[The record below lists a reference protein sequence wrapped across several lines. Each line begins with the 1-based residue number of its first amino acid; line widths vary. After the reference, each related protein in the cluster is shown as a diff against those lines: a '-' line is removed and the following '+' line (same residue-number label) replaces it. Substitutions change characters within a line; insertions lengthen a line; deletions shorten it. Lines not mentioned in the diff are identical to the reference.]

1 MHTITLKVQDHV
13 LDKVVYFLNNLPIK
27 DVQIV
32 SDESEDIIDKESIK
46 NDDFISKLMEN
57 PVHLDKN
64 IRFLSREKIHE
75 R

>member
-1 MHTITLKVQDHV
+1 MHTITLKIQDHV
-13 LDKVVYFLNNLPIK
+13 LDKVVYFLNNLPKK

-32 SDESEDIIDKESIK
+32 SDKSEYSADKESIK

-64 IRFLSREKIHE
+64 VRFLSREKIHE